1 MLPTDKTGYP
11 SIDKPWLK
19 YYEPGAYERATNIPQ
34 NKTVWD
40 VIEESL
46 VRDKEVPAI
55 EYFGRKI
62 SREEFIAMVYAWA
75 KTFKS
80 LGVKEDEVVPIYG
93 PFVPDVCAMALALNA
108 IGATSYFLKLAI
120 SPEALAEETKESR
133 IAVVFDDMWENVCC
147 EFKKDKFEKVII
159 YSVTDYMPIVTRV
172 VVSLS
177 KATKKNDIRIP
188 KSQKYI
194 SLKQAKNLGEKYSG
208 ELKASFVPDRSAFI
222 TSSSGTT
229 VGGVVK
235 GTVATNESTLMQV
248 IMASNSDIQY
258 YPGDKVLNN
267 LPPTASTSLN
277 VMLLLGLYRGMT
289 VIIDPRIGEKD
300 FYNQITKHK
309 PNIVLTTGSLWD
321 TFFSRIEKEI
331 AKGKT
336 FDFHCAKG
344 WTIGGEGTD
353 LKRLRK
359 WNSIMDKC
367 NGHHMYSGY
376 GSSELFSGIAV
387 DNINV
392 DSNKDNSR
400 DVIGVGIP
408 YVGITLGVFDKSG
421 KELTYNQRGELWI
434 KSGSAMKCYY
444 NKPELTSKVLVDGW
458 IHTGD
463 MAEISEEGFIFIYGR
478 CSDHVVT
485 PSGEK
490 IYLFDVANAIKKNPA
505 ISDAVVLN
513 ITEQNDMTKLYA
525 HLEWAN
531 GLNEAEKI
539 TALNKIDKVIKL
551 HLPQEME
558 IAGYA
563 EHDRIPYSPTTLK
576 KDKNRLAKQK
586 DGYFR
591 VENNKRVEVC

>member
-1 MLPTDKTGYP
+1 MNNTMTGYP

-19 YYEPGAYERATNIPQ
+19 YYEPGAYERATIIPQ

-40 VIEESL
+40 VIEECL
-46 VRDKEVPAI
+46 IRDKEVPAI

-133 IAVVFDDMWENVCC
+133 IAVVFDDMGENVCF
-147 EFKKDKFEKVII
+147 EFEKDRFERVII
-159 YSVTDYMPIVTRV
+159 YSVTDYMPAVTKA
-172 VVSLS
+172 VVSLL

-188 KSQKYI
+188 RSQKYI
-194 SLKQAKNLGEKYSG
+194 SLKQAKKLGEKYSG

-235 GTVATNESTLMQV
+235 GTVATNESTLMQLA
-248 IMASNSDIQY
+248 MAGESYIKY
-258 YPGDKVLNN
+258 EKGDSCLNN

-277 VMLLLGLYRGMT
+277 VLFLYALYKGLK
-289 VIIDPRIGEKD
+289 IFLDPRVSEKD
-300 FYNQITKHK
+300 FYNQIIKNK
-309 PNIVLTTGSLWD
+309 PNVVLTTGSMWD
-321 TFFSRIEKEI
+321 SFFSRLQDDK
-331 AKGKT
+331 AKGKA
-336 FDFHCAKG
+336 FDFAFAKG
-344 WTIGGEGTD
+344 WFIGGEGTE
-353 LKRLRK
+353 LYKYNK
-359 WNSIMDKC
+359 WNRIMSEA
-367 NGHHMYSGY
+367 NATNELFSGY
-376 GSSELFSGIAV
+376 GCSELFSAISMEKPNARTKGNDALL
-387 DNINV
+387 
-392 DSNKDNSR
+392 S
-400 DVIGVGIP
+400 VGIP
-408 YVGITLGVFDKSG
+408 YVGITLSVFDESG

-463 MAEISEEGFIFIYGR
+463 IAEINKDGFIFIYGR
-478 CSDHVVT
+478 CSDYVVT

-490 IYLFDVANAIKKNPA
+490 IYLFDVANTIKKNPV

-531 GLNEAEKI
+531 GVVEAEKI
-539 TALNKIDKVIKL
+539 TALNEIDKAIKL
-551 HLPQEME
+551 HLPREME

-576 KDKNRLAKQK
+576 KDKNRLAKQR